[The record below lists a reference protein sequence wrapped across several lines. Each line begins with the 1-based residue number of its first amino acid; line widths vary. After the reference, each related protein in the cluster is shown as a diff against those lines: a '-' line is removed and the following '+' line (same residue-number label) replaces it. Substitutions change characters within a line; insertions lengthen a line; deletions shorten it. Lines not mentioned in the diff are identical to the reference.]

1 MYSLLKIW
9 NVMKLHLVFAL
20 LLSLVGCSTTSMN
33 EQGTNKSKKFN
44 ESSIIVCRQNGGHLA
59 LRGVDLF
66 INGKELTTLRTGNV
80 REVIVPAGTHRV
92 TFKFPWDAAIRDLE
106 IKIDVLQGVTRNVV
120 IGTNLDS
127 FFILPKVGGFTTT
140 WRAATV
146 PEMQGECVS
155 SNRSIDRL

>member
-1 MYSLLKIW
+1 
-9 NVMKLHLVFAL
+9 MKYLFAPT
-20 LLSLVGCSTTSMN
+20 LLSLLVGCSTTSMN
-33 EQGTNKSKKFN
+33 QQATDNPRKFN

-59 LRGVDLF
+59 LMGLDLL
-66 INGKELTTLRTGNV
+66 INGKEVTTLRTGNV

-106 IKIDVLQGVTRNVV
+106 LNVDVPQGATRNVV

-140 WRAATV
+140 WKASTV

-155 SNRSIDRL
+155 SNRPIDRL

>member
-1 MYSLLKIW
+1 MKYLFATTLLP
-9 NVMKLHLVFAL
+9 L
-20 LLSLVGCSTTSMN
+20 LVGCSSTSMN
-33 EQGTNKSKKFN
+33 QQATDTPKKLN

-59 LRGVDLF
+59 LRGVDLL

-106 IKIDVLQGVTRNVV
+106 LNVDVPQGATRNVV
-120 IGTNLDS
+120 IGTNLNS

-140 WRAATV
+140 WKAATV
-146 PEMQGECVS
+146 PEMQDECVS
-155 SNRSIDRL
+155 SNRSLDRL

>member
-1 MYSLLKIW
+1 VKYLFIST
-9 NVMKLHLVFAL
+9 L
-20 LLSLVGCSTTSMN
+20 LLLLVGCSTTSVN
-33 EQGTNKSKKFN
+33 QQATDTPTKFG

-59 LRGVDLF
+59 LRGVDLY
-66 INGKELTTLRTGNV
+66 INGKEVTTLRTGNV

-106 IKIDVLQGVTRNVV
+106 IKVDVLQGATRNVV

-140 WRAATV
+140 WKAATV
-146 PEMQGECVS
+146 PEMRGECVS
-155 SNRSIDRL
+155 SNRPIERL

>member
-1 MYSLLKIW
+1 
-9 NVMKLHLVFAL
+9 MKYLFAPT
-20 LLSLVGCSTTSMN
+20 LLSLLVGCSTTSMN
-33 EQGTNKSKKFN
+33 QQATDTPKKFN

-59 LRGVDLF
+59 LRGVDLL
-66 INGKELTTLRTGNV
+66 INDKVVTTLRTGNV

-92 TFKFPWDAAIRDLE
+92 TFKFPWDAVIRDLE
-106 IKIDVLQGVTRNVV
+106 LKVDVPQGATRNVV

-155 SNRSIDRL
+155 SNRPIDRL

>member
-1 MYSLLKIW
+1 
-9 NVMKLHLVFAL
+9 MKHLFAL
-20 LLSLVGCSTTSMN
+20 TLLSLLVGCSTTTINQQSAD
-33 EQGTNKSKKFN
+33 TPKKLN

-59 LRGVDLF
+59 LRGLDLL

-92 TFKFPWDAAIRDLE
+92 TFKFPWDAAIKDLE
-106 IKIDVLQGVTRNVV
+106 LNVDVPQGATRNVV

-155 SNRSIDRL
+155 SNRPIDRL